1 MLQKNHVNK
10 LLEKTMNHVEVFTVE
25 FPSEIESTVNDY
37 CRKAMLNPISIST
50 MIVSRSIIVSV
61 VVEPV
66 EGAF

>member
-1 MLQKNHVNK
+1 
-10 LLEKTMNHVEVFTVE
+10 MNHVEVFTVD

-37 CRKAMLNPISIST
+37 CKKAMLNPIST

-66 EGAF
+66 EGAFE